1 MNSQRALI
9 PVTARGEATRQKLL
23 TAAEVE
29 IGGHGFRTASVSLI
43 TGRADV
49 GQGTFYLYF
58 HSKEE
63 IFLSLVSDIGRRLR
77 KHMAMAIEGAENRM
91 VAERRGLEAFFE
103 FAQAH
108 PGLYRIVQE
117 SQFVDETVF
126 RNYYER
132 LARGYAE
139 DLAEASAR
147 GELSPGDPVA
157 RAWSIMGI
165 GHFIGMRWCLW
176 QGERP
181 GPALVDAVMDFI
193 SHGIAPRDAGLPAS
207 FERSSHG

>member
-1 MNSQRALI
+1 MNTQRALI

-29 IGGHGFRTASVSLI
+29 IGGNGFHTASVSSI

-117 SQFVDETVF
+117 SQFVDEPVF
-126 RNYYER
+126 REYYER
-132 LARGYAE
+132 LAEGYGD
-139 DLAEASAR
+139 DLDAAAKR
-147 GELSPGDPVA
+147 GELTPGDAEA

-165 GHFIGMRWCLW
+165 GHFVGMRWCLW
-176 QGERP
+176 KRSLP
-181 GPALVDAVMDFI
+181 SRKLVDEVMDLI
-193 SHGIAPRDAGLPAS
+193 SHGMAPREKPESRGRPRA
-207 FERSSHG
+207 